1 MQWFGGDPGVPV
13 VRDGVETFPLV
24 PVAVGLYSIGFNIFN
39 TALMFPFVGVF
50 ARVLSRV
57 GHSDADDAED
67 FSVPRFLNPGEAN
80 VSTRL
85 PLVQQEM
92 GRHVSAAGLF
102 LEIAQRKKRTR
113 GESKEHHAALDIL
126 SREIR
131 RYTAAMLRPDTS
143 PREADLVAS
152 LIEEQDFTGSLA
164 ETLFQVARR
173 VEREAFCPRGQEFVD
188 AVLEQVAHA
197 IRTISPKS
205 HALSLVDPEERRQFL
220 LATRQRLLEADGDL
234 PWAERGR
241 VLELLGSA
249 ERAFLLIDR
258 IDAERKSVPRVV
270 PVPSEAP
277 ASALRSTGL
286 APVVP

>member
-1 MQWFGGDPGVPV
+1 M
-13 VRDGVETFPLV
+13 
-24 PVAVGLYSIGFNIFN
+24 
-39 TALMFPFVGVF
+39 
-50 ARVLSRV
+50 
-57 GHSDADDAED
+57 
-67 FSVPRFLNPGEAN
+67 
-80 VSTRL
+80 
-85 PLVQQEM
+85 
-92 GRHVSAAGLF
+92 SAAALF
-102 LEIAQRKKRTR
+102 LEIAQRKTPTP
-113 GESKEHHAALDIL
+113 GDSNEHHATLDIL

-131 RYTAAMLRPDTS
+131 QYTAAMLRPDTS
-143 PREADLVAS
+143 PREADVIAS

-188 AVLEQVAHA
+188 AVLKQIVDAV
-197 IRTISPKS
+197 RTITRESQPLSP
-205 HALSLVDPEERRQFL
+205 VDPQERRQFL
-220 LATRQRLLEADGDL
+220 LSTRQRLLEADGD
-234 PWAERGR
+234 PSWAERGR

-277 ASALRSTGL
+277 ASTLRGTEL